1 MRHRRSVWPVL
12 APLLGLLIARAAT
25 PARALA
31 AQGSA
36 AQPATAA
43 TAAASMPALH
53 HVGLNSVDPER
64 AIAWYLRVWPT
75 AKRTTVAGV
84 PAIAAD
90 MFVMFHRVDRPP
102 AGAWRPDLRRA
113 EPQSAFWHIG
123 AFTNTTDLAAR
134 LGPLGVPLLP
144 LFTSPQ
150 DTVGVWRSGLAPYA
164 GTLTA
169 AQLAA
174 APPAPPAPPR
184 EGGFSYV
191 VAPDGVLFEFTGG
204 PGTRDALAHVHLF
217 HEQPRCAA
225 RWYVEQLG
233 MALPPT
239 RAGAPQPP
247 SGAGAAACQAAP
259 SGEPSGEA
267 GWPSLEPIG
276 TIRQPA
282 ASVRLANGSLSWYPR
297 QCVGTRCG
305 GDQPLVPSRGQ
316 ALDHVAFLVDG
327 LDARLA
333 RLRRAGVTV
342 LEGPYAFGATRAVM
356 IEGPDRLAIELVERR
371 GAPLPDGGRQ

>member
-1 MRHRRSVWPVL
+1 MRHSRSIWPVL
-12 APLLGLLIARAAT
+12 ALLLSGAA

-31 AQGSA
+31 AQGGA
-36 AQPATAA
+36 APPSTPATPAD
-43 TAAASMPALH
+43 SMPALH

-75 AKRTTVAGV
+75 ATRTTVAGV
-84 PAIAAD
+84 PAIEAD
-90 MFVMFHRVDRPP
+90 MFVMFHRVGRPP
-102 AGAWRPDLRRA
+102 AGAWRHDRHRA
-113 EPQSAFWHIG
+113 DPQSAFWHIG
-123 AFTNTTDLAAR
+123 AFTNTTDLATR
-134 LGPLGVPLLP
+134 LGPLGVSFLP

-150 DTVGVWRSGLAPYA
+150 DTVGVWRSGLAPHA

-169 AQLAA
+169 AQLAS
-174 APPAPPAPPR
+174 APPAPPR

-217 HEQPRCAA
+217 HERPRCAA

-233 MALPPT
+233 MAPPPARAAT
-239 RAGAPQPP
+239 PAGTPPPPSDAGGACEAGAP
-247 SGAGAAACQAAP
+247 
-259 SGEPSGEA
+259 GEAYGEA
-267 GWPSLEPIG
+267 GWPSLEPVG

-305 GDQPLVPSRGQ
+305 RDQPLVPSRGQ

-342 LEGPYAFGATRAVM
+342 LEGPYAFGATRAAM

-371 GAPLPDGGRQ
+371 GAPLPRGGRE